1 MNDHPLLLLLM
12 IGAGV
17 YVAYLWRSDCQAAQA
32 GRPNPGAL
40 PGTAPASRRMLILA
54 ASGALAL
61 LALETWG
68 EIRLGIA
75 SEQSRLTLFFALY
88 TLSAA
93 IVEEVIFR
101 GYLVIRGR
109 GTGMRWVGILAASA
123 VFALLHPFL
132 WQWEEGFQLTLGL
145 KGWFSTGMIFLGSL
159 WFYAV
164 RFAGWNPAHSLLPC
178 FVAHLTKNL
187 GVIAIKAQQGFIDGW
202 W

>member
-17 YVAYLWRSDCQAAQA
+17 YVAYLWRSDCRAAQA
-32 GRPNPGAL
+32 GRPNSGAL
-40 PGTAPASRRMLILA
+40 PGAAPASRRMLILA
-54 ASGALAL
+54 AGGALAL

-75 SEQSRLTLFFALY
+75 SEQSRLTLLFAIC

-123 VFALLHPFL
+123 VFALLHPL
-132 WQWEEGFQLTLGL
+132 LSKWEEGFQLTLGL
-145 KGWFSTGMIFLGSL
+145 KGWFITMQHIG
-159 WFYAV
+159 
-164 RFAGWNPAHSLLPC
+164 H
-178 FVAHLTKNL
+178 
-187 GVIAIKAQQGFIDGW
+187 
-202 W
+202 

>member
-12 IGAGV
+12 IGAGA
-17 YVAYLWRSDCQAAQA
+17 YVAHLWRSDCRAAQA
-32 GRPNPGAL
+32 GQPNPGAL
-40 PGTAPASRRMLILA
+40 PGAAPASRRMLILA
-54 ASGALAL
+54 TGGALTL

-75 SEQSRLTLFFALY
+75 SEQSRLTLLFAIY

-93 IVEEVIFR
+93 ILEEVIFR

-123 VFALLHPFL
+123 AFALLHPFL
-132 WQWEEGFQLTLGL
+132 WKWEEGFQLTLGL

>member
-12 IGAGV
+12 IGAGI
-17 YVAYLWRSDCQAAQA
+17 YVAHLWRSDCQAAQA
-32 GRPNPGAL
+32 GRSNPGAL
-40 PGTAPASRRMLILA
+40 PGAAPASRRMLILA

-75 SEQSRLTLFFALY
+75 DEQSRLTLLFAIY

-93 IVEEVIFR
+93 IIEEVIFR

-109 GTGMRWVGILAASA
+109 GTVMRWIGILAASA

-132 WQWEEGFQLTLGL
+132 WKWEEGFQLTLGL

>member
-12 IGAGV
+12 IGAGA
-17 YVAYLWRSDCQAAQA
+17 YVAHLWRSDCRAAQT

-40 PGTAPASRRMLILA
+40 PGAAPASRRMLVLA
-54 ASGALAL
+54 VGGALAL

-75 SEQSRLTLFFALY
+75 SEQSSLTLLFGLY

-93 IVEEVIFR
+93 IIEEVIFR

-109 GTGMRWVGILAASA
+109 GTAMRWAGILAASA

-132 WQWEEGFQLTLGL
+132 WKWEDGFQATPGL

-164 RFAGWNPAHSLLPC
+164 RFAGWNPARSLLPC
-178 FVAHLTKNL
+178 FAAHLAKNL